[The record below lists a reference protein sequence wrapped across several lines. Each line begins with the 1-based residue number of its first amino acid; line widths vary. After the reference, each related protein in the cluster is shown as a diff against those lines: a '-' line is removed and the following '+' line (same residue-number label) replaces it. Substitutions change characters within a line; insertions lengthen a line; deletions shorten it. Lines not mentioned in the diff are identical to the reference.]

1 MNDKQHS
8 VIERWE
14 RRWLGIASSM
24 SLIFVILIAGNLA
37 IEGQNVAQLKQRA
50 SLDEVLSS
58 DIFSNPGVTEIA
70 PNKYRVAVL
79 AQTFSFN
86 PNEIKLPVGSTA
98 EFYVTSKDVLHG
110 FQVAK
115 TNTNMEV
122 IPGEVAY
129 STHDFNK
136 VGEYWVTCNEYCGIG
151 HQNMLAKIIILPKA
165 VYAQEMSAKANAA
178 AATGDGGNALG
189 EKVYNTNCS
198 GCHQA
203 SGEGLAGA
211 FPPLKGNIAN
221 TFALDGGKDYLLAAV
236 LNGLSGSIK
245 VNGNSFN
252 GAMPAW
258 SQLSDEDIAAA
269 LNYALS
275 SWGSELE
282 AGISPE
288 DVASA
293 RTNSLSTDKV
303 LELRKALG
311 LE

>member
-86 PNEIKLPVGSTA
+86 PNEIRLPVGATA

-129 STHDFNK
+129 STHSFDQ

-165 VYAQEMSAKANAA
+165 VYAQEMNAEADTA
-178 AATGDGGNALG
+178 AATTGGANTLG
-189 EKVYNTNCS
+189 EKTYNANCS

-203 SGEGLAGA
+203 NGTGLAGA
-211 FPPLKGNIAN
+211 FPPLKDNIAN
-221 TFALDGGKDYLLAAV
+221 TFTLDGGKDYLLAAV
-236 LNGLSGSIK
+236 LNGLSGPIK
-245 VNGNSFN
+245 VNGDNFN

-258 SQLSDEDIAAA
+258 SQLSNEEISAT

-275 SWGSELE
+275 SWGSSLD
-282 AGISPE
+282 AGITSE
-288 DVASA
+288 DVESA
-293 RTNSLSTDKV
+293 RNNSLSTDKV
-303 LELRKALG
+303 LELRNALG